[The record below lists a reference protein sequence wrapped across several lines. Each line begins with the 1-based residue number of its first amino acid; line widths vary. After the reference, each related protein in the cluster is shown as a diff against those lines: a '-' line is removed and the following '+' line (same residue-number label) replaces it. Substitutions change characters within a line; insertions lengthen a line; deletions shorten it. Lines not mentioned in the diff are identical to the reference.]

1 MSEPTAREYDNLTKS
16 LQDLTSTIKDLR
28 TEMSST
34 YVRKDVLEPQLS
46 EIRKDVAQHGTYFD
60 WIVKTV
66 GAVII
71 LALLG
76 TILVQNGVIR

>member
-1 MSEPTAREYDNLTKS
+1 MEPTAREYDALTKS

-28 TEMSST
+28 SEMAST
-34 YVRKDVLEPQLS
+34 YVRKDVLEPRLGAI
-46 EIRKDVAQHGTYFD
+46 EDDVSKHSNYFD

-76 TILVQNGVIR
+76 TILAQNGVIR